1 MKLKPKMMVGIG
13 APLVLAFIVMGVVI
27 YVMASSAL
35 RVAVSASMVQTAEHY
50 AEGIDGLVTSERT
63 LMGALALNWGIAMPS
78 DSSMQGVINQLA
90 ARGDIQNFYFGR
102 PNGTYVASQN
112 MPADYNPTV
121 RPWYKDA
128 LQAQGTV
135 VSPPY
140 KSVSDG
146 KEVITISEKV
156 QNNGQLLGVAGMN
169 ISLEQIANQL
179 KDVKVGDS
187 GSVCVLGP
195 DGEYIYHKKYTL
207 SDPPLTQV
215 DNGAYKQLATELMS
229 GKDTQIEYNFQGTEK
244 FYAAAPVGTTGWTM
258 VVELPKSEAFANVTR
273 LSWVIS
279 LICLVVLVVLAAI
292 LWMYLNRVTV
302 PISFMS
308 GIAKSVADGNLSR
321 KLPTSDLTDEIGD
334 LQNHSVKMIASLRD
348 MVKRSMDA
356 ADQVSEASEEMT
368 ASSGQTA
375 EAAQDTAEAITAIS
389 DQTIKQMEIVDVA
402 MGKANDM
409 NEQMQVVD
417 KAVEDVTGAASSTR
431 MATKEGRE
439 VLDKVI
445 QGVADL
451 AQGAASVGAA
461 VQKLYDGSKSIAEI
475 NGVITEIAGQ
485 TKLLALNAAIEAAR
499 AGEQGRGFAIVADE
513 VRKLAEESETS
524 AQKISD
530 VIAANTAQIQDAFD
544 LTRKQKDVVEGN
556 VGQVKEAGE
565 KFDSIAEL
573 ISMLSEE
580 IQKIADISRKIQEDC
595 NVTVSSVDNV
605 REFSKNIQKQS
616 AVVSAAAQEQAASTQ
631 EIAAASHTLSV
642 LAQDLQTGVQKFK
655 L

>member
-27 YVMASSAL
+27 YAMASSAL
-35 RVAVSASMVQTAEHY
+35 RLAVGAGMVQTAEHY
-50 AEGIDGLVTSERT
+50 AESIDGLVTSERT
-63 LMGALALNWGIAMPS
+63 LMSALALNWGIAMPS
-78 DSSMQGVINQLA
+78 DESMQGVVNQLA
-90 ARGDIQNFYFGR
+90 NRSDIQNFYFGR

-128 LQAQGTV
+128 LQAQGVV
-135 VSPPY
+135 VSAPY
-140 KSVSDG
+140 ESVSDG

-169 ISLEQIANQL
+169 ISLEQIANYL
-179 KDVKVGDS
+179 KDVKIGDS
-187 GSVCVLGP
+187 GSLFVLGP

-215 DNGAYKQLATELMS
+215 DNGAYKQLASELMT
-229 GKDTQIEYNFQGTEK
+229 GKDTQLEYNFQGIEK
-244 FYAAAPVGTTGWTM
+244 FYAAAPIGTTGWTM
-258 VVELPKSEAFANVTR
+258 VVELPKSEAFASVTR

-279 LICLVVLVVLAAI
+279 LICLVVLVVLSAI
-292 LWMYLNRVTV
+292 VWMYLNRVTV
-302 PISFMS
+302 PIGFLSET
-308 GIAKSVADGNLSR
+308 AKEVANGNLSR
-321 KLPTSDLTDEIGD
+321 KLPTSTLMDEIGD
-334 LQNHSVKMIASLRD
+334 LQNNCVKMIASLRE
-348 MVKRSMDA
+348 MVKRSTDA

-409 NEQMQVVD
+409 NQQMQVVD

-431 MATKEGRE
+431 MATKEGRQ

-445 QGVADL
+445 QGVEDL

-530 VIAANTAQIQDAFD
+530 VIAANSAQIQDAFD

-573 ISMLSEE
+573 ITMLSEE
-580 IQKIADISRKIQEDC
+580 IQKIADISRTIQEDC
-595 NVTVSSVDNV
+595 NVTVSSVNNV
-605 REFSKNIQKQS
+605 RDFSKNIQKQS